1 MENYIALLILAPV
14 ILLSSLVKNR
24 KWFLILNLGS
34 IFLLMIY
41 YSVMFYYEYNYSLDY
56 MNDEEVRWMFEDATR
71 IFNNI
76 LYHLI
81 SITSLLLINTLIFTK
96 KLFDRVSKNE
106 S

>member
-1 MENYIALLILAPV
+1 MENYIALLILTPV
-14 ILLSSLVKNR
+14 ILLSSLVKRR

-41 YSVMFYYEYNYSLDY
+41 YCVMFYYEYNYSLDY
-56 MNDEEVRWMFEDATR
+56 MNNEEVRWMFKDASR

-81 SITSLLLINTLIFTK
+81 AITFLLVMNTLIFTK
-96 KLFDRVSKNE
+96 KLFDKTS
-106 S
+106 

>member
-1 MENYIALLILAPV
+1 MVSNSKL
-14 ILLSSLVKNR
+14 R
-24 KWFLILNLGS
+24 FH
-34 IFLLMIY
+34 FLLMIY

-56 MNDEEVRWMFEDATR
+56 MNNEAVRWMFDDATR

-96 KLFDRVSKNE
+96 SYLKRCHRVAFKL
-106 S
+106 

>member
-1 MENYIALLILAPV
+1 MENYIALLILTPV
-14 ILLSSLVKNR
+14 ILLSSLVKHR
-24 KWFLILNLGS
+24 KWFLILNLSS
-34 IFLLMIY
+34 IFLLIIY

-56 MNDEEVRWMFEDATR
+56 MNDEEVRWMFKDATR

-81 SITSLLLINTLIFTK
+81 AITSLLVINTMIFTK
-96 KLFDRVSKNE
+96 KLLDKVSKNE

>member
-96 KLFDRVSKNE
+96 KLFEKE

>member
-1 MENYIALLILAPV
+1 MENYIVLVILTPV
-14 ILLSSLVKNR
+14 IILSSFVKHK

-34 IFLLMIY
+34 IFLLFIY

-56 MNDEEVRWMFEDATR
+56 MNNEEVRWMFKDATR

-81 SITSLLLINTLIFTK
+81 SITSLLVINTLIFTK
-96 KLFDRVSKNE
+96 KIIQKDITW
-106 S
+106 

>member
-1 MENYIALLILAPV
+1 
-14 ILLSSLVKNR
+14 
-24 KWFLILNLGS
+24 
-34 IFLLMIY
+34 
-41 YSVMFYYEYNYSLDY
+41 MFYYEYNYSLDY

-81 SITSLLLINTLIFTK
+81 AITTLLVINTMIFTK
-96 KLFDRVSKNE
+96 KLLDKVSKNE